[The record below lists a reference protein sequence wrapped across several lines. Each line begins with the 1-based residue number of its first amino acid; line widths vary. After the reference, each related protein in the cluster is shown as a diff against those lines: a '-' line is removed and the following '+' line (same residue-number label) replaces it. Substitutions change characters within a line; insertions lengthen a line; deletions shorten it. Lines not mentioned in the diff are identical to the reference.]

1 MNKWKRVIR
10 NESYASIL
18 KSSVSGSSVR
28 FWQSDSEK
36 KVRKKEKKKNTY
48 KCVLQTNV
56 CTRTRKM

>member
-36 KVRKKEKKKNTY
+36 KVRKKEKKEKY
-48 KCVLQTNV
+48 V
-56 CTRTRKM
+56 